1 MHINDDYNMKLHFED
16 RKLGRTALS
25 VSEKEVSCYNTC
37 HMYIVIEGQ
46 DGTGKS
52 TQAELL
58 KEHFKDQGREVVM
71 LEEPDGDLPQ
81 AHDLHDMILSRGYNL
96 EPLTNVLLFTAAR
109 VELWKKIADPVLR
122 RGGIV
127 ISARNYWSTLA
138 YQGYGEGVS
147 RSKIIR
153 LTKEMLPEKYFHP
166 DYGFI
171 LTVSD
176 QVREVR
182 QQERGKS
189 KETFESKPTDFQQ
202 KVNSAYPKIAQDF
215 NLIVIDASV
224 SIDEIFSQI
233 LARLAIS

>member
-1 MHINDDYNMKLHFED
+1 
-16 RKLGRTALS
+16 
-25 VSEKEVSCYNTC
+25 
-37 HMYIVIEGQ
+37 MYIVIEGQ

-58 KEHFKDQGREVVM
+58 KKHFEEQGKTVVM

-81 AHDLHDMILSRGYNL
+81 AHDLHDMILTRGYDL

-109 VELWKKIADPVLR
+109 VELWKKIAEPVLR

-153 LTKEMLPEKYFHP
+153 ITKDLLPDKYIHP
-166 DYGFI
+166 DHGFI
-171 LTVSD
+171 LTVPD
-176 QVREVR
+176 RVRLER
-182 QQERGKS
+182 QKNRGKTT
-189 KETFESKPTDFQQ
+189 ETFEAKNDDFQQ
-202 KVNSAYPKIAQDF
+202 RVNAAYPKIAKDF
-215 NLIVIDASV
+215 NLKIIDASGTI
-224 SIDEIFSQI
+224 SEIFEEMK
-233 LARLAIS
+233 RLISRNIQNSPYKNYNITIFASRALLRRAKICLML

>member
-1 MHINDDYNMKLHFED
+1 
-16 RKLGRTALS
+16 
-25 VSEKEVSCYNTC
+25 
-37 HMYIVIEGQ
+37 MYIVIEGQ

-58 KEHFKDQGREVVM
+58 KKHFEEQGKEVVM

-81 AHDLHDMILSRGYNL
+81 AHDLHDMILTRGYNL

-109 VELWKKIADPVLR
+109 VELWKKIAEPVLKK
-122 RGGIV
+122 GGVV

-153 LTKEMLPEKYFHP
+153 ITKDILPEKYVHP

-171 LTVSD
+171 LTVPD
-176 QVREVR
+176 KVRLER
-182 QQERGKS
+182 QKSRGKAT
-189 KETFESKPTDFQQ
+189 ETFEKKPSEFQQ
-202 KVNSAYPKIAQDF
+202 KVNAAYPKIAKEF
-215 NLIVIDASV
+215 NLTIIDASDT
-224 SIDEIFSQI
+224 IDKIFDLI
-233 LARLAIS
+233 LSKLRIV

>member
-1 MHINDDYNMKLHFED
+1 
-16 RKLGRTALS
+16 
-25 VSEKEVSCYNTC
+25 
-37 HMYIVIEGQ
+37 MYIVIEGQ

-58 KEHFKDQGREVVM
+58 KEHFEKQGKEVVM

-81 AHDLHDMILSRGYNL
+81 AHDLHDMILTRGYDL

-109 VELWKKIADPVLR
+109 VELWRKIAEPVLR

-153 LTKEMLPEKYFHP
+153 ITKDALPDLYINP

-176 QVREVR
+176 EVR
-182 QQERGKS
+182 LERQKGRGKAT
-189 KETFESKPTDFQQ
+189 ETFEMKPNEFQQ
-202 KVNSAYPKIAQDF
+202 RVNAAYPKIAREF
-215 NLIVIDASV
+215 GLEIIDAAP
-224 SIDEIFSQI
+224 SIDEIFHTL
-233 LARLAIS
+233 LAKIDIKT

>member
-1 MHINDDYNMKLHFED
+1 
-16 RKLGRTALS
+16 
-25 VSEKEVSCYNTC
+25 
-37 HMYIVIEGQ
+37 MYIVIEGQ

-58 KEHFKDQGREVVM
+58 KKYFESNGKKVVM

-81 AHDLHDMILSRGYNL
+81 AHDLHDMILTRGYDL

-109 VELWKKIADPVLR
+109 VELWKKIAEPALKD
-122 RGGIV
+122 GGVV

-153 LTKEMLPEKYFHP
+153 ITKDLLPEKYCNP

-171 LTVSD
+171 LTVTD
-176 QVREVR
+176 EVR
-182 QQERGKS
+182 LSRQGTRGKA
-189 KETFESKPTDFQQ
+189 KETFEKKANDFQQ
-202 KVNSAYPKIAQDF
+202 RVNSAYPKIAKKF
-215 NLIVIDASV
+215 NLITIDASGT
-224 SIDEIFSQI
+224 IEEIFDKIQKT
-233 LARLAIS
+233 LN

>member
-1 MHINDDYNMKLHFED
+1 
-16 RKLGRTALS
+16 
-25 VSEKEVSCYNTC
+25 
-37 HMYIVIEGQ
+37 MYIVIEGQ

-58 KEHFKDQGREVVM
+58 KKHYESEGKEVVM

-81 AHDLHDMILSRGYNL
+81 AHDLHDMILTRGYDL

-109 VELWKKIADPVLR
+109 VELWKKIAEPVLK

-153 LTKEMLPEKYFHP
+153 LTKDLLPDKYFHP

-171 LTVSD
+171 LVVSD
-176 QVREVR
+176 AVRLAR
-182 QQERGKS
+182 QADRGKAT
-189 KETFESKPTDFQQ
+189 ETFEAKPNDFQQ
-202 KVNSAYPKIAQDF
+202 KVNSAYPRIAKEF
-215 NLIVIDASV
+215 NLTLVDTSCT
-224 SIDEIFSQI
+224 IDEIYEKVLKELNQ
-233 LARLAIS
+233 

>member
-1 MHINDDYNMKLHFED
+1 
-16 RKLGRTALS
+16 
-25 VSEKEVSCYNTC
+25 
-37 HMYIVIEGQ
+37 MYIVIEGQ

-58 KEHFKDQGREVVM
+58 KKHFEEQGKQVVM

-81 AHDLHDMILSRGYNL
+81 AHDLHDMILTRGYNL

-109 VELWKKIADPVLR
+109 VELWKKIAEPVLKN
-122 RGGIV
+122 GGVV

-153 LTKEMLPEKYFHP
+153 ITKDILPEKYIHP

-171 LTVSD
+171 LVVPD
-176 QVREVR
+176 EVR
-182 QQERGKS
+182 LARQKNRGKAT
-189 KETFESKPTDFQQ
+189 ETFEKKPSEFQQ
-202 KVNSAYPKIAQDF
+202 KVNAAYPKIAKEF
-215 NLIVIDASV
+215 NLQVIDASAT
-224 SIDEIFSQI
+224 IDEIFAKLLSI
-233 LARLAIS
+233 IDK

>member
-1 MHINDDYNMKLHFED
+1 
-16 RKLGRTALS
+16 
-25 VSEKEVSCYNTC
+25 
-37 HMYIVIEGQ
+37 MYIVIEGQ

-58 KEHFKDQGREVVM
+58 KAKFEKEGKEVVM

-81 AHDLHDMILSRGYNL
+81 AHDLHDMILTRGYDL

-109 VELWKKIADPVLR
+109 EELWKKIAEPVLK

-138 YQGYGEGVS
+138 YQGYGQGVS
-147 RSKIIR
+147 RGKIIR
-153 LTKEMLPEKYFHP
+153 LTKDILPDKYVHP

-176 QVREVR
+176 EVR
-182 QQERGKS
+182 LARQKNRGKAT
-189 KETFESKPTDFQQ
+189 ETFEKMSNDFQQ
-202 KVNSAYPKIAQDF
+202 RVNAAYPKIAKEFD
-215 NLIVIDASV
+215 LTLIDASGTIEEV
-224 SIDEIFSQI
+224 F
-233 LARLAIS
+233 ARIKKQLDS